1 MLYARVSLVT
11 AVMTVIVMT
20 AAVVAA
26 GVTALAVLVVVVVAA
41 NVGIIRQNAA
51 DECVYRRV
59 SLAAYAAVELDTCLG
74 KCLLS
79 AAADAAA
86 DECVYR
92 RVSLAAYAAVELDT
106 CLGKCLLSAAADA
119 AADEGVNAALHQEA
133 RKCAVTA
140 AVGVNDLLADYL
152 AVCNLVDLKLLG
164 VPEMLK
170 DFAVVIC
177 AL

>member
-1 MLYARVSLVT
+1 MALCARVSLVT

-26 GVTALAVLVVVVVAA
+26 GVTALTMLVVMVVAA
-41 NVGIIRQNAA
+41 NVGVIRQNAA
-51 DECVYRRV
+51 DERVYR
-59 SLAAYAAVELDTCLG
+59 
-74 KCLLS
+74 
-79 AAADAAA
+79 
-86 DECVYR
+86 CVG
-92 RVSLAAYAAVELDT
+92 LAAYAAVELDT

-152 AVCNLVDLKLLG
+152 AVCDLVDFKLLG

-170 DFAVVIC
+170 DFAVVIGNC
-177 AL
+177 DFHNLLSFLWI

>member
-26 GVTALAVLVVVVVAA
+26 GVTALTMLVVVVVAA

-51 DECVYRRV
+51 DEC
-59 SLAAYAAVELDTCLG
+59 A
-74 KCLLS
+74 
-79 AAADAAA
+79 
-86 DECVYR
+86 YR

-152 AVCNLVDLKLLG
+152 AV
-164 VPEMLK
+164 
-170 DFAVVIC
+170 
-177 AL
+177 